1 MVFNQLVIASLAVS
15 TIATL
20 EAAVKWPDSVTYVSA
35 IFFSAA
41 VVRSVAMWY
50 VLNTHAAHLDDI
62 EATLTAY
69 RGCDSSPLAD
79 ICAPQMPWWERFAVS
94 ISLGHLLQF
103 EPNGVEPTKLVGQL
117 IPSILTLA
125 DAADGPC
132 SSSRAQWCL
141 CHTDIFCWIGCS
153 PRRHDNDDDDDAVCM
168 GQCN

>member
-1 MVFNQLVIASLAVS
+1 MS

-50 VLNTHAAHLDDI
+50 VLNTHAARLDDI

-69 RGCDSSPLAD
+69 RGCDSSPLAE

-103 EPNGVEPTKLVGQL
+103 EPNGVEPTKLVRQL
-117 IPSILTLA
+117 T
-125 DAADGPC
+125 PC
-132 SSSRAQWCL
+132 TVGDRCCMQTAPLQVPPVLIVACRSD
-141 CHTDIFCWIGCS
+141 TFC
-153 PRRHDNDDDDDAVCM
+153 
-168 GQCN
+168 